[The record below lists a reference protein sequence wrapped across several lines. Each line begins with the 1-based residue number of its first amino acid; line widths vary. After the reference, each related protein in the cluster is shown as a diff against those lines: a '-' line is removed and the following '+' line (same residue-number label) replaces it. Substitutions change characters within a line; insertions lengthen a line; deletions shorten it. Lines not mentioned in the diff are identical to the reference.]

1 VPKPDGLRRSRLDWF
16 GALGLARKP
25 SRLVPFSTVTF
36 GLSAEGSSLWAP
48 AIAERRKVGGASL
61 LASGT
66 VKWFDEE
73 NGYGFISADEGG
85 RDLFVH
91 RGSIVGDWRTRT
103 LSEGTRV
110 GFEPREGGMGPE
122 AIHVLPLSLTGS
134 P

>member
-1 VPKPDGLRRSRLDWF
+1 VL
-16 GALGLARKP
+16 
-25 SRLVPFSTVTF
+25 
-36 GLSAEGSSLWAP
+36 
-48 AIAERRKVGGASL
+48 SL

-73 NGYGFISADEGG
+73 NGYGFISADEDG

-122 AIHVLPLSLTGS
+122 AIHVLPLSLKES

>member
-1 VPKPDGLRRSRLDWF
+1 MVRRVGLGAEAVEARTLFDCHIWPECRGKL
-16 GALGLARKP
+16 ALG
-25 SRLVPFSTVTF
+25 SRD
-36 GLSAEGSSLWAP
+36 
-48 AIAERRKVGGASL
+48 RREKKVGGASL

-73 NGYGFISADEGG
+73 NGYGFISADEDG

-110 GFEPREGGMGPE
+110 GFEPREGGIGPE
-122 AIHVLPLSLTGS
+122 AIHVLPLSLKGS